1 MICPFL
7 KEARVRYCRASSF
20 KKMIPRILEHTELE
34 RCSSAAW
41 QQCPVAQQQHEA
53 VAEASECPFI
63 AESLVQYCSASP
75 ATKFIPYSESL
86 LSRCGTDG
94 HRYCELYV
102 AMAHEPEARAAES
115 TSPADGALADNE
127 MHEVEGIPMPAG
139 LFYSANHMWLNVSA
153 EGYCHVG
160 VDAFL
165 AKVLGHSEAVSFV
178 EGRGIKRPTVVLTV
192 NNVDLHMV
200 FPNRMMLNGRNTYLR
215 VCPEKVTADP
225 YRLGWLFEGFEPK
238 HCASEESLCSGLVQG
253 EAARAWMHDE
263 TQRLSEFVHER
274 IFQTQPQER
283 KFMMDGGRFDGGL
296 VQHLNREETLHLFND
311 FFSPYASW
319 RKQE

>member
-7 KEARVRYCRASSF
+7 KEARVRYCRASTF
-20 KKMIPRILEHTELE
+20 KKMIPRVLEHTELE
-34 RCSSAAW
+34 RCSSPAW
-41 QQCPVAQQQHEA
+41 QQCPVAQQQPGPLESA
-53 VAEASECPFI
+53 PECPFI
-63 AESLVQYCSASP
+63 AESLMQYCAASP

-102 AMAHEPEARAAES
+102 SMAHETEAPAANSAAPANSSRAEQQ
-115 TSPADGALADNE
+115 E
-127 MHEVEGIPMPAG
+127 YEVEGISMPAG
-139 LFYSANHMWLNVSA
+139 LYYTANHMWLDVSD

-165 AKVLGHSEAVSFV
+165 ARVLGNVEEVSFV
-178 EGRGIKRPTVVLTV
+178 EGRGIKRPAVVLTA

-215 VCPEKVTADP
+215 VRPEKVTADP
-225 YRLGWLFEGFEPK
+225 YRLGWLFEGFEPSSRSTDADL
-238 HCASEESLCSGLVQG
+238 CAGLTQG
-253 EAARAWMHDE
+253 ETARTWMRE
-263 TQRLSEFVHER
+263 EVQRLSEFVHER
-274 IFQTQPQER
+274 IFQTQPPLR
-283 KFMMDGGRFDGGL
+283 NFIMDGGRFDGGL

-311 FFSPYASW
+311 FFSPYATW
-319 RKQE
+319 RRQE